1 MESLDFSK
9 FLLLVLN
16 SNLSDDVLDQ
26 VLRSADLGIFDVDYV
41 VKNSKSTKHQK
52 HSLVA

>member
-9 FLLLVLN
+9 FLLLVLS

-26 VLRSADLGIFDVDYV
+26 VLRKADLGLFDVDYV
-41 VKNSKSTKHQK
+41 LKNSKLSADQK
-52 HSLVA
+52 SLLLA